1 MSDSI
6 SRRDFLKKTSAVGL
20 AAAVTPMATLAA
32 PASAKTRVVI
42 ATDKACIS
50 ATGGPVAAKIQDV
63 VDNAIMTLS
72 GKPTKGAAYEAL
84 FPAAVTSSTKILL
97 KRNEASGKGAI
108 NTAVTNAFKTG
119 LTSML
124 NGTFPAANIT
134 IRILVGSVKSQIDAT
149 TYLIN
154 CPVCWVHSDDYGVTL
169 SCKNTMPYLNNASV
183 YHSANKAWLYNVSL
197 DPAIKP
203 KQVLSLMDAMIGNN
217 TQQGGAGSAS
227 SFIAGTLI
235 VSKDL
240 VAVDYNAL
248 RLMEKQPNPSASRIA
263 TGDNQLKAAQTAG
276 LGTCTPANMEI
287 INIAPPWTTG
297 TINEPETNRPSLEIE
312 VLRKGNGVEFLVP
325 RASSQSV
332 DVTIFDMM
340 GNVVRNIPN
349 NFDKRILWDNR
360 TQNGSL
366 APSGMYAFLVRNGG
380 ARARGIVV
388 VVQ

>member
-1 MSDSI
+1 MGDSI
-6 SRRDFLKKTSAVGL
+6 SRRDFLKRTSAVGL

-42 ATDKACIS
+42 ATDMACVS
-50 ATGGPVAAKIQDV
+50 ASGAPVAAKIQDV

-72 GKPTKGAAYEAL
+72 GKTTKGAAYEAL
-84 FPAAVTSSTKILL
+84 FPAAVTASTKILM
-97 KRNEASGKGAI
+97 KRNDISGTGAV

-124 NGTFPAANIT
+124 NGTFPAANVT
-134 IRILVGSVKSQIDAT
+134 VRCSGGSAKSQTDAA
-149 TYLIN
+149 TYIIN
-154 CPVCWVHSDDYGVTL
+154 CPVCWIHSAYGVTL
-169 SCKNTMPYLNNASV
+169 SGKNTMTYLNSAGT
-183 YHSANKAWLYNVSL
+183 YHSANRSWLYTVSL

-203 KQVLSLMDAMIGNN
+203 KQVMSLMDAMIGANRDSDRE
-217 TQQGGAGSAS
+217 GGAA

-235 VSKDL
+235 VSKDI

-248 RLMEKQPNPSASRIA
+248 RLMEKQPSPSASRIA
-263 TGDNQLKAAQTAG
+263 TGDSQLKAAETGG
-276 LGTCTPANMEI
+276 LGTCTPGNMQI
-287 INIAPPWTTG
+287 INIAPPWNTG
-297 TINEPETNRPSLEIE
+297 IISEPETNRPLLEIE
-312 VLRKGNGVEFLVP
+312 VVHKGSSVEFLVP

-332 DVTIFDMM
+332 DLTIFDMM

-349 NFDKRILWDNR
+349 NFDKGILWDNR
-360 TQNGSL
+360 TQNGSP

-388 VVQ
+388 VAR